1 MDFDQIKRRAWFSGS
16 LIGVLAVLGVV
27 MAALQY
33 RDRRVEP
40 GRASPP
46 HRLSY
51 DFDAEL
57 NAAITTLQPS
67 PREVAPAG
75 SEAA

>member
-33 RDRRVEP
+33 R
-40 GRASPP
+40 
-46 HRLSY
+46 
-51 DFDAEL
+51 
-57 NAAITTLQPS
+57 
-67 PREVAPAG
+67 
-75 SEAA
+75 